1 MRIAAGVLMILSI
14 FGGSIWISILHGLH
28 IYGIPVFLVVMA
40 LSLAV
45 IGGVAALRR
54 KNYTLAFVGAI
65 CSLFFPLFGIPALI
79 LLVKRQREFEKEEQE
94 EYDKAIELNPN
105 HADAYYKR
113 GDVYDEMGE
122 YGKAIADYNKAIEL
136 DPNHALAY
144 YNRGCAYGEIGE
156 YEKAIADYNKAIE
169 LNPNDADAY
178 YNRGLAYH
186 GKGEVP
192 KAVSDLEKCI
202 GLSTDPEL
210 TEAAQQDLLEIKNSP

>member
-65 CSLFFPLFGIPALI
+65 CSLLFPLFGIPALI
-79 LLVKRQREFEKEEQE
+79 LLLRRKNEFEEEKE
-94 EYDKAIELNPN
+94 N
-105 HADAYYKR
+105 ADAYYKQ
-113 GDVYDEMGE
+113 GDAYNEMGE
-122 YGKAIADYNKAIEL
+122 YNKAIADYS
-136 DPNHALAY
+136 
-144 YNRGCAYGEIGE
+144 
-156 YEKAIADYNKAIE
+156 KAIE

-178 YNRGLAYH
+178 YNRGCTYGEAGEYDKAIADYSKAVELNPNDADAHYNR
-186 GKGEVP
+186 GAIYSEKGEVD
-192 KAVSDLEKCI
+192 KAVRDLKRCI
-202 GLSTDPEL
+202 ELSTDPEL
-210 TEAAQQDLLEIKNSP
+210 AEAAQQELHKIKKFH